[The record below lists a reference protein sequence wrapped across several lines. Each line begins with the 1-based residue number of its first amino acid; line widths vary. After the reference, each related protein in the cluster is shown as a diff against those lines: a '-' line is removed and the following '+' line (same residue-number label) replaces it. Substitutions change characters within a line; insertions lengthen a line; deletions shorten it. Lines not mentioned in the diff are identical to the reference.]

1 MADNGKFRRVDIGFP
16 AGPVLSLRL
25 QKDQYEALRKALD
38 GSERW
43 HEVDSEDATVT
54 LDLSKVIY
62 IRLDTEQRGVGFSN
76 P

>member
-1 MADNGKFRRVDIGFP
+1 MADNGKYRRVDIGFP

-25 QKDQYEALRKALD
+25 QQDAYESLRKSLD

-43 HEVDSEDATVT
+43 HELESEDATVT

-62 IRLDTEQRGVGFSN
+62 VRLDTESGRVGF
-76 P
+76 